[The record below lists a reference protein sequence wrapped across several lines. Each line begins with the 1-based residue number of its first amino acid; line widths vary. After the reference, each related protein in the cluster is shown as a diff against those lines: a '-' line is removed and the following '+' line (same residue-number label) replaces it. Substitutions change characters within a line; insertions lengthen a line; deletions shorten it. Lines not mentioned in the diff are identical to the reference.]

1 MKPQQ
6 SPADTKCAELL
17 SLLSDYLDGSLDPA
31 LVARLERHLKH
42 CPPCQA
48 FLASLRRTVEWCH
61 RNQVD
66 KLSPEVAAR
75 TRALLLEECR
85 RAMKGAPP
93 RKRPPK
99 PRNCSNCE

>member
-6 SPADTKCAELL
+6 SSADAKCAELL
-17 SLLSDYLDGSLDPA
+17 ALLSDYLDGSLEPA
-31 LVARLERHLKH
+31 LVARLERHLQH
-42 CPPCQA
+42 CPPCQT
-48 FLASLRRTVEWCH
+48 FLASLRRTVEWCR

-85 RAMKGAPP
+85 RAMEGAP

-99 PRNCSNCE
+99 PRGCGHCE